1 MKGTSNTS
9 LAFKF
14 YKKAAE
20 QDCKEALYRM
30 GHFYQYGIENDKN
43 LQLAIRKYEEAAA
56 YVRIPNRSF

>member
-1 MKGTSNTS
+1 MS

-20 QDCKEALYRM
+20 LECKEAVYKI
-30 GHFYQYGIENDKN
+30 GFFYQYGIENEKN

-56 YVRIPNRSF
+56 YV

>member
-1 MKGTSNTS
+1 MS

-20 QDCKEALYRM
+20 KDSKEALYRM

-56 YVRIPNRSF
+56 YVRFQSKISF